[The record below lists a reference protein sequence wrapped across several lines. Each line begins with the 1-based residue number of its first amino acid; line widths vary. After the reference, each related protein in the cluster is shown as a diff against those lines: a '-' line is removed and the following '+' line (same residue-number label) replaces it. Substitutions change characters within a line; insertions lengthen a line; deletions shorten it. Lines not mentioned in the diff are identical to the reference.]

1 MLRSRAVVRLGP
13 CRAALV
19 ALLLAAVP
27 CLPRPAAA
35 QNAGAAEALYNKGM
49 AAMKAEDFEAACP
62 ALEESHRLD
71 PKPGVLFTLA
81 ACEQKRGRF
90 ATAVTRYEDFLEIV
104 ASLPAGERARQKQRE
119 AAAKRE
125 KEAIADKVPSLT
137 VVLPD
142 GVGEEMVVKRDGE
155 VMGRPSLGT
164 PLPVDPGE
172 HVITVHEGDGA
183 AVLTERVTLQPGEKQ
198 TLRLPASYPK
208 SKPDTPPLVASGGDK
223 EKRFPPALPVAALA
237 VGGTGVVLGS
247 IFGLLAIGKKGTVDD
262 ECEGSVC
269 RSEAGRSAGETGSTF
284 ATVSTVGFVIGALGI
299 GTGVTLLLLQKDVE
313 PKEPA
318 PDAAR
323 VRVRPEIVV
332 GERGGFV
339 GARGTF

>member
-1 MLRSRAVVRLGP
+1 MLGCRAVVRLGP

-19 ALLLAAVP
+19 ALLLVAVP
-27 CLPRPAAA
+27 CAPRPAAA
-35 QNAGAAEALYNKGM
+35 QNAGAAEALYNKGT
-49 AAMKAEDFEAACP
+49 AAMKAEDYEAACP

-104 ASLPAGERARQKQRE
+104 GTLPAGERARQKQRE
-119 AAAKRE
+119 AAARRE
-125 KEAIADKVPSLT
+125 KEALADKVPKLT

-142 GVGEEMVVKRDGE
+142 SVGQEMVVKRDGE
-155 VMGRPSLGT
+155 VMGRPSLGMG
-164 PLPVDPGE
+164 LPVDPGE
-172 HVITVHEGDGA
+172 HVITVHEGDGP

-198 TLRLPASYPK
+198 TLRLPATYPK
-208 SKPDTPPLVASGGDK
+208 SKPDTPPPPPGGGESK

-237 VGGTGVVLGS
+237 VGGTGVLLGS
-247 IFGLLAIGKKGTVDD
+247 IFGLMAIGKKGTVDD
-262 ECEGSVC
+262 ECVGTVC
-269 RSEAGRSAGETGSTF
+269 RSEEGRSAGETGSTF
-284 ATVSTVGFVIGALGI
+284 ATVSTVGFVIGVLGI
-299 GTGVTLLLLQKDVE
+299 GTGVTLLVLQKDVE
-313 PKEPA
+313 AKEPA
-318 PDAAR
+318 DAAR